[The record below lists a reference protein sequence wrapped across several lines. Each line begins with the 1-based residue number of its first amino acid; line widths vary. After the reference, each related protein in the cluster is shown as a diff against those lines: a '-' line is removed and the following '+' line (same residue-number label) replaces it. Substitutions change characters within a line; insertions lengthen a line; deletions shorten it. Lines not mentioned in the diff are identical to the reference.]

1 MTSDTDSK
9 IQHAFER
16 LMLGRPEI
24 TDGTLTVSN
33 ICTEAGVSRAS
44 YYRSPQAALIKKLLD
59 TPKTQRPETEDLRA
73 QVKQLAKTER
83 QLRTEHAAQVR
94 ELRATIKT
102 YLTKSRCS
110 PYGSHSSRTTTG
122 DYKQPSTLQ
131 MTTSPRSPPTPASR
145 GQPNDG
151 LRTYRPP
158 SLETRPPKCP
168 KTR

>member
-33 ICTEAGVSRAS
+33 VCTEACVSRAS

-102 YLTKSRCS
+102 YANQIQMLTLRVAQLEDDNRRLQATLDVTNDNVTALA
-110 PYGSHSSRTTTG
+110 SHSRKSGTAQR
-122 DYKQPSTLQ
+122 
-131 MTTSPRSPPTPASR
+131 
-145 GQPNDG
+145 
-151 LRTYRPP
+151 RPP
-158 SLETRPPKCP
+158 NVPTAQP
-168 KTR
+168 